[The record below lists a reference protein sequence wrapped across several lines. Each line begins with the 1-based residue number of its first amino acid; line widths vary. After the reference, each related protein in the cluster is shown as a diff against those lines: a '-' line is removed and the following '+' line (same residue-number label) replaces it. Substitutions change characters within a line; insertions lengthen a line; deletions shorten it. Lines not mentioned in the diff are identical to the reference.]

1 MALQFV
7 LGRAGSGKTE
17 YCVKKAASLESQGK
31 RVLMIVPEQFS
42 HQGESLFLKEKG
54 YLHEG
59 FSVTSFAR
67 LARKVIQKE
76 GMAQKGADNA
86 EKAMLVYK
94 AILNCKNKLVFFRS
108 AEDKPSYIALFM
120 DAISEFKKGQVT
132 EEALFSAAEKAENPL
147 FSAKLS
153 DLAQIYKA
161 YNELLSD
168 TLSDPD
174 DNLTILS
181 NLAPSNDT
189 INNSAVFI
197 DSFYRFT
204 QNELSC
210 IRAFLLSGADVTIT
224 LCMPDEFVLNSSVF
238 DSVQKSKES
247 IERLAKE
254 VGAEILSPVVLSD
267 TPRFS
272 SEELHVLERAFS
284 GKNEKFSGVPE
295 NISLFA
301 AKNKYEEV
309 MHAATEICDYVQK
322 SGASYRDI
330 AVIAGDYKTYAD
342 LISTVFPMYDL
353 PIFADVRHDV
363 LSHPIVLYLFS
374 VFDLLESITTKKI
387 VSYMKSGFASVTGE
401 EAALLE
407 NYALSSAIEYGDW
420 LDDARFLHKIT
431 NVFETEAEGENP
443 SEDFVA
449 LKKRVLSPVLKLKA
463 RFSESKSA
471 RARIEALLDF
481 LNDEHFSEKILE
493 KIEYFKAHDLLR
505 FSEEYTEVN
514 NILID
519 TIEKMRTLLGENT
532 IGIKGMRAILEAGL
546 SERSLGVIPTVYDQ
560 ISFGDLNRSVI
571 KNARALF
578 VLGANDMSFPAVPSP
593 NPLLTDDE
601 REFLNESGVHVAPKS
616 ANLISDAEF
625 SVYAALTTAQKALFI
640 SYSISDESGGSLRPA
655 LCVGKLRRIFP
666 NLKLI
671 HELDLL
677 EPSAEMTVAS
687 KQSAYQY
694 LLTRLFKIDTDEMA
708 HSLYEA
714 LKKDPEYK
722 AKLERAHSYARFE
735 NKSDPLSKDTVKAL
749 YGNTLYGSASRFERF
764 AACPFSF
771 FVEYGL
777 KAKERKVLKVEAPDI
792 GSLLHEVIELFS
804 REVRARGLTF
814 GNITKEEQEEMISRI
829 IDEMFGAMYIKN
841 IYSKNRLLALKTR
854 MKSLVSKSVWALCKH
869 VSMGEFE
876 PTAFEIAFDKNG
888 EMPPVTIPLPDGGE
902 IVLTGRIDRIDT
914 LSHEG
919 KLYLKIID
927 YKSGAKRYSLSDIFN
942 GTTLQLAVYMLAAT
956 NGFPVESGRGAQI
969 AGMFY
974 FHLDDPIEDGF
985 PEDAPDEMSRL
996 KPFKMSGLAI
1006 DKPEIV
1012 QAMDKSANQWSA
1024 VIPVYIKGDGSLSK
1038 SLSKSAS
1045 AEEFEKLK
1053 RHIKKTVTE
1062 IGTEI
1067 MSGNVEIRPVRDGK
1081 LSPCSYCKY
1090 RIVCGFDP
1098 NEHPCRRTQNLK
1110 DEEIWEKL

>member
-17 YCVKKAASLESQGK
+17 YCIKQASLAETQGK

-42 HQGESLFLKEKG
+42 HQGESALLKEKG
-54 YLHEG
+54 YLCDG
-59 FSVTSFAR
+59 FNVTSFAR
-67 LARKVIQKE
+67 LARKVIRE
-76 GMAQKGADNA
+76 AGAVHPSTDNA
-86 EKAMLVYK
+86 LKAMLVYK

-108 AEDKPSYIALFM
+108 AEDKPSYISLFM

-132 EEALFSAAEKAENPL
+132 EESLFDAAEKAENPI
-147 FSAKLS
+147 FSARLS

-168 TLSDPD
+168 TLCDPD
-174 DNLTILS
+174 DNLSLLAI
-181 NLAPSNDT
+181 LAPLNKKFSD
-189 INNSAVFI
+189 SAIFI
-197 DSFYRFT
+197 DAFYRFT

-224 LCMPDEFVLNSSVF
+224 LCLPEGFISKSSVF
-238 DSVQKSKES
+238 SSVQKSKET
-247 IERLAKE
+247 IARLAKE
-254 VGAEILSPVVLSD
+254 AGAEILPSVILSD
-267 TPRFS
+267 APRFLT
-272 SEELHVLERAFS
+272 SELNILERAIGGES
-284 GKNEKFSGVPE
+284 VIYQDTPQ

-309 MHAATEICDYVQK
+309 MHAAAAIRDYVQK

-342 LISTVFPMYDL
+342 LVSTVFPMYDL
-353 PIFADVRHDV
+353 PVFADVRHDV

-374 VFDLLESITTKKI
+374 VFDLLESITTKKV
-387 VSYMKSGFASVTGE
+387 VSYMKSGFSSISGE

-431 NVFETEAEGENP
+431 SVFEREDEEQV

-449 LKKRVLSPVLKLKA
+449 LKTRVLAPILKLKSD
-463 RFSESKSA
+463 FSKSRTA
-471 RARIEALLDF
+471 EERIKALLAF
-481 LNDEHFSEKILE
+481 LNDEQFSEKILE
-493 KIEYFKAHDLLR
+493 KIEYFKEQGLLR
-505 FSEEYTEVN
+505 FAEEYTEVN

-519 TIEKMRTLLGENT
+519 TIEKMRTLLGEDA
-532 IGIKGMRAILEAGL
+532 IGIKGLRAILEAGL
-546 SERSLGVIPTVYDQ
+546 SERSLGVIPTVFDQ

-578 VLGANDMSFPAVPSP
+578 VLGANDGSFPAAPAP
-593 NPLLTDDE
+593 NPLLSDGE
-601 REFLNESGVHVAPKS
+601 RQYLNDSGVHVAPES
-616 ANLISDAEF
+616 ARLISDSEF
-625 SVYAALTTAQKALFI
+625 SVYAALTIARKALFV
-640 SYSISDESGGSLRPA
+640 SYSISDESGSGLRPA
-655 LCVGKLRRIFP
+655 LFIGKLKRIFP
-666 NLKLI
+666 KLKLT
-671 HELDLL
+671 HELDLA

-694 LLTRLFKIDTDEMA
+694 LLTRLDSIETDDMA
-708 HSLYEA
+708 RSLYEA
-714 LKKDPEYK
+714 LLADPEYK
-722 AKLERAHSYARFE
+722 EKLARAHTYASFE

-749 YGNTLYGSASRFERF
+749 YGNTLYGSASRFERY

-792 GSLLHEVIELFS
+792 GSLLHEVIERFS
-804 REVRARGLTF
+804 QEIRARGLKFSTV
-814 GNITKEEQEEMISRI
+814 TKETQEEITNRI
-829 IDEMFGAMYIKN
+829 IDEMFSAMYIKN
-841 IYSKNRLLALKTR
+841 IYSQNRLFALKTR
-854 MKSLVSKSVWALCKH
+854 MKRLVSKSVWALCKH
-869 VSMGEFE
+869 VAMGDFE
-876 PTAFEIAFDKNG
+876 PTAFEIAFDKDG
-888 EMPPVTIPLPDGGE
+888 EMPPVTLSLPDGGE
-902 IVLTGRIDRIDT
+902 VVLTGRIDRIDT
-914 LSHEG
+914 FSHEG

-927 YKSGAKRYSLSDIFN
+927 YKSGAKKYSLSDIFN

-956 NGFPVESGRGAQI
+956 EGFPTENGSGANIG
-969 AGMFY
+969 GMFY
-974 FHLDDPIEDGF
+974 FHLDDPIEDGV
-985 PEDAPDEMSRL
+985 PEEEPDELSRL
-996 KPFKMSGLAI
+996 KPFKMSGLSI
-1006 DKPEIV
+1006 DEPEV
-1012 QAMDKSANQWSA
+1012 VHAMDKNASKWSA

-1067 MSGNVEIRPVRDGK
+1067 MDGNVEIRPVRDGK
-1081 LSPCSYCKY
+1081 SSPCSFCKY

-1098 NEHPCRRTQNLK
+1098 NEHECRRTQNLK
-1110 DEEIWEKL
+1110 DEDIWAQL